1 MSGYPSGLKIRSV
14 PKDQNALIM
23 DDERNKKQGLNF
35 ADVNCPQ
42 HVINLKGN
50 KGLTE
55 PHPLKIFQG

>member
-1 MSGYPSGLKIRSV
+1 
-14 PKDQNALIM
+14 M
-23 DDERNKKQGLNF
+23 DDETNKKQGLNF

-50 KGLTE
+50 KRLTE